1 MTDIDTSILDELR
14 NRQRR
19 AALRQRGAA
28 TGRVKPK
35 RGRTR
40 RAPRTPKVKG
50 PDMRNTP
57 EAKARAKESIAARR
71 KREGDE
77 MCAAV
82 LAVLQRLAS

>member
-1 MTDIDTSILDELR
+1 
-14 NRQRR
+14 
-19 AALRQRGAA
+19 
-28 TGRVKPK
+28 VP
-35 RGRTR
+35 
-40 RAPRTPKVKG
+40 KG

-82 LAVLQRLAS
+82 LGVLQRMAGL